1 MDIVSI
7 FALIILLISIGTL
20 MIGVAAYIAFKV
32 RSARGPKPIIHGH
45 EHPVDE
51 LMFLKPYV
59 PEQLSIASP
68 LLVNPTPLD
77 LLTSETNIQQNQ
89 YVVMQSNLEVSSK

>member
-45 EHPVDE
+45 NDPVDE
-51 LMFLKPYV
+51 LMFLKPYL
-59 PEQLSIASP
+59 PEQLSTPSLP
-68 LLVNPTPLD
+68 MVNSTPLGPQ
-77 LLTSETNIQQNQ
+77 TWEPNNQQLPYEVRQ
-89 YVVMQSNLEVSSK
+89 DDLEVSRK

>member
-7 FALIILLISIGTL
+7 FAIVILLISIGTL

-32 RSARGPKPIIHGH
+32 RSDRGPKPIVHGH
-45 EHPVDE
+45 DNPVDE

-59 PEQLSIASP
+59 PEQQNILSLHSLNSSP
-68 LLVNPTPLD
+68 MGLNIT
-77 LLTSETNIQQNQ
+77 ENNIQQTYSDEVQ
-89 YVVMQSNLEVSSK
+89 DGLELSSK

>member
-32 RSARGPKPIIHGH
+32 RAARGPKPIIHGH

-51 LMFLKPYV
+51 LMFLKPFM
-59 PEQLSIASP
+59 PELLSISSP
-68 LLVNPTPLD
+68 PLVNSPPLD
-77 LLTSETNIQQNQ
+77 LQTPETNTQQNQ
-89 YVVMQSNLEVSSK
+89 YDVMQDDFEVSSK

>member
-7 FALIILLISIGTL
+7 FAIVILLISIGTL

-32 RSARGPKPIIHGH
+32 RSARGPKPIVHGYDN
-45 EHPVDE
+45 PVDE

-59 PEQLSIASP
+59 PEQQNILSLHSLNSSP
-68 LLVNPTPLD
+68 MGLNKT
-77 LLTSETNIQQNQ
+77 ENNIQQT
-89 YVVMQSNLEVSSK
+89 

>member
-7 FALIILLISIGTL
+7 FALVILLISIGTL

-45 EHPVDE
+45 DSPVDE

-59 PEQLSIASP
+59 PKQQSIPSLP
-68 LLVNPTPLD
+68 SVMSTSLD
-77 LLTSETNIQQNQ
+77 LNITENTIQQSQ
-89 YVVMQSNLEVSSK
+89 YDAVQDGTEVSKK